1 MAKKSGS
8 MIVKPEDTVPYP
20 ATRDHNFVRL
30 SAYNGLAGFLGHDVI
45 LTLYSVEPE
54 FRVLQ
59 TADTLKFGGGAFAAK
74 QIEVANVRMAPE
86 AAKII
91 AQNIL
96 TVLMQFELVEAD
108 ELKSHIDRI
117 AENLAN
123 RPTAESD
130 HGG

>member
-1 MAKKSGS
+1 M
-8 MIVKPEDTVPYP
+8 PYP

-30 SAYNGLAGFLGHDVI
+30 SADNGLAGFLGHDVI

-59 TADTLKFGGGAFAAK
+59 TADTLKFGGGAVGAK
-74 QIEVANVRMAPE
+74 QTEVANVRMAPE
-86 AAKII
+86 TAKII
-91 AQNIL
+91 AQNLLAI
-96 TVLMQFELVEAD
+96 LMQFELVEAD

-117 AENLAN
+117 AEILAN

>member
-8 MIVKPEDTVPYP
+8 VTVKQEDSFPHP
-20 ATRDHNFVRL
+20 ATRDSNFVRL
-30 SAYNGLAGFLGHDVI
+30 SADDGLASFLGHDVI
-45 LTLYSVEPE
+45 LTLYALEPE

-59 TADTLKFGGGAFAAK
+59 TADTGKFGGGAVAAK
-74 QIEVANVRMAPE
+74 QTVVASIRMPPG
-86 AAKII
+86 AAKLIG
-91 AQNIL
+91 QNLL

-117 AENLAN
+117 AEILAN

-130 HGG
+130 HGD